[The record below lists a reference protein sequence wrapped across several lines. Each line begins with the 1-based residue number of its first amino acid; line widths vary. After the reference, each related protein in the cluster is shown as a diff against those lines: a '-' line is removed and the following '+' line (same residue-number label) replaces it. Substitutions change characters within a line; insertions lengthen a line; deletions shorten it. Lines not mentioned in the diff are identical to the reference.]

1 MLRGDVVVCLK
12 IFYCPL
18 LKAQTS
24 RMGTTDLR
32 KSICKKIKAKS
43 VFETG
48 YCKESKYQ
56 YVKISEASMYVAE
69 IEKIKVK

>member
-1 MLRGDVVVCLK
+1 
-12 IFYCPL
+12 
-18 LKAQTS
+18 
-24 RMGTTDLR
+24 MGTTDLR